1 MWSTR
6 SQFRSS
12 AEFLK
17 SESASGLLSRVF
29 AISSSTGDDSK
40 VSVTVSFRSLLHFSA
55 LSLVSRE
62 SLPFLWRVVLDF
74 FSTDSSLSFVG
85 CGSGCF
91 VTVSFTSFI
100 WLDSTFPFLS
110 NGGELLVG
118 CKRFVFLYIHDF
130 LESVKLF
137 ESESTGTCFLSSTR
151 FDSILSSSLEF
162 VQSSYKEFLHTHT
175 LNLREYTVPGVVQD
189 IFQNLFPKHV

>member
-6 SQFRSS
+6 RQFRSS

-17 SESASGLLSRVF
+17 SESASRLFSRVF
-29 AISSSTGDDSK
+29 TLSSSTSNDSK
-40 VSVTVSFRSLLHFSA
+40 VSVTVSFLSLLHFSV

-91 VTVSFTSFI
+91 VTVSST

-118 CKRFVFLYIHDF
+118 CKRFVFLYIHEF
-130 LESVKLF
+130 LDSVKLF